1 MQVSENRCD
10 SVIDRKDPKL
20 MTPREAAKFLR
31 VSTRTI
37 WNWKG
42 KGLIPF
48 HEYGGPLNKTVR
60 FHQDEL
66 LAWGK
71 NKPTGDTSDNP
82 GDKHNAD

>member
-1 MQVSENRCD
+1 MQGSENKCE
-10 SVIDRKDPKL
+10 SVIDKENPKL

-48 HEYGGPLNKTVR
+48 HVYGGPLNKTIR
-60 FHQDEL
+60 FHKDEL

-71 NKPTGDTSDNP
+71 RNAIGNVSDNS
-82 GDKHNAD
+82 GGKDNED